1 MPSSSNKLI
10 LASRS
15 PRRLE
20 LLRSLGLEFTVSPS
34 HVDEITEPKQSPEQ
48 NATKIAR
55 DKAHWVA
62 RQNPGCY
69 VLGADTMVVL
79 DQKIIGQP
87 TDEEDAY
94 RILSKLTGKQHR
106 VITGVVLITPEAEEY
121 AAAVV
126 STVTIK
132 TVSEAEIRAYIATGE
147 PLDKAGAYA
156 IQGKGAFLIE
166 SWEGSYSNIVGLPL
180 EALTD
185 LFQQAG
191 FAIPQKNEDNPQ

>member
-1 MPSSSNKLI
+1 MTLFSKKLI

-15 PRRLE
+15 PRRSE
-20 LLRSLGLEFTVSPS
+20 LLRSLGLKFEVSPS
-34 HVDEITEPKQSPEQ
+34 NVEENSDPRVSPEQ
-48 NATKIAR
+48 NALNIAR
-55 DKAHWVA
+55 DKARWVA

-79 DQKIIGQP
+79 DQEIIGQP
-87 TDEEDAY
+87 ADAEDAF
-94 RILSKLTGKQHR
+94 RILAHLAGKQHR
-106 VITGVVLITPEAEEY
+106 VITGVVLISPEEKEY
-121 AAAVV
+121 EIAAV

-132 TVSEAEIRAYIATGE
+132 SISSDEIRSYIATGE

-156 IQGKGAFLIE
+156 IQGEGGRLVE

-185 LFQQAG
+185 LLKQAG
-191 FAIPQKNEDNPQ
+191 FPLPPENENHED

>member
-20 LLRSLGLEFTVSPS
+20 LLRSLGLEFEVSPS
-34 HVDEITEPKQSPEQ
+34 KVDEITDPEQSPEQ
-48 NATKIAR
+48 NATNIAR
-55 DKAHWVA
+55 AKARWVA
-62 RQNPGCY
+62 RQNPSSY

-79 DQKIIGQP
+79 DREIIGQP
-87 TDEEDAY
+87 TDEEDAC

-106 VITGVVLITPEAEEY
+106 VITGVVLISPETQEY
-121 AAAVV
+121 ETAVV
-126 STVTIK
+126 SRVTLK
-132 TVSEAEIRAYIATGE
+132 SVSENEIRSYIATGE

-156 IQGKGAFLIE
+156 IQGEGSFLVE
-166 SWEGSYSNIVGLPL
+166 SWDGSWSNIVGLPL
-180 EALTD
+180 EALTG

-191 FAIPQKNEDNPQ
+191 FPVPKKKEGNRK

>member
-1 MPSSSNKLI
+1 
-10 LASRS
+10 
-15 PRRLE
+15 
-20 LLRSLGLEFTVSPS
+20 
-34 HVDEITEPKQSPEQ
+34 
-48 NATKIAR
+48 
-55 DKAHWVA
+55 
-62 RQNPGCY
+62 
-69 VLGADTMVVL
+69 
-79 DQKIIGQP
+79 
-87 TDEEDAY
+87 
-94 RILSKLTGKQHR
+94 

>member
-15 PRRLE
+15 PRRSE
-20 LLRSLGLEFTVSPS
+20 LLRSLGLEFEVSPS
-34 HVDEITEPKQSPEQ
+34 HVDEITDPDQSPEQ
-48 NATKIAR
+48 NATNIAR

-62 RQNPGCY
+62 RQNPGCH

-79 DQKIIGQP
+79 GQEIIGQP
-87 TDEEDAY
+87 TDAEDAY

-106 VITGVVLITPEAEEY
+106 VITGVVLISPQAEEY
-121 AAAVV
+121 ETAIV
-126 STVTIK
+126 STVSIK
-132 TVSEAEIRAYIATGE
+132 SVSENEIRSYIATGE

-156 IQGKGAFLIE
+156 IQGEGAFLVE
-166 SWEGSYSNIVGLPL
+166 SWEGSWSNIVGLPL

-185 LFQQAG
+185 LFKHAG
-191 FAIPQKNEDNPQ
+191 FPLPKKKDRNRK

>member
-20 LLRSLGLEFTVSPS
+20 LLRSLGLEFEVSPS
-34 HVDEITEPKQSPEQ
+34 KVDEITDPEQSPEQ
-48 NATKIAR
+48 NATNIAR
-55 DKAHWVA
+55 AKARWVA
-62 RQNPGCY
+62 RQNPGSY

-79 DQKIIGQP
+79 DREIIGQP
-87 TDEEDAY
+87 TDEEDAC

-106 VITGVVLITPEAEEY
+106 VITGVVLISPETQEY
-121 AAAVV
+121 ETVVV
-126 STVTIK
+126 SRVTLK
-132 TVSEAEIRAYIATGE
+132 SVSENEIRSYIATGE

-156 IQGKGAFLIE
+156 IQGEGSFLVE
-166 SWEGSYSNIVGLPL
+166 SWDGSWSNIVGLPL
-180 EALTD
+180 EALTG

-191 FAIPQKNEDNPQ
+191 FPVPKKKEGNRK

>member
-1 MPSSSNKLI
+1 MPSSLNKLI

-34 HVDEITEPKQSPEQ
+34 HVDEITDPEQSPEQ

-79 DQKIIGQP
+79 DQEIIGQP
-87 TDEEDAY
+87 LQLLLIVAKAVQITLDCWASVHAHSTLKAACQSAGL
-94 RILSKLTGKQHR
+94 IL
-106 VITGVVLITPEAEEY
+106 
-121 AAAVV
+121 
-126 STVTIK
+126 
-132 TVSEAEIRAYIATGE
+132 
-147 PLDKAGAYA
+147 
-156 IQGKGAFLIE
+156 
-166 SWEGSYSNIVGLPL
+166 
-180 EALTD
+180 
-185 LFQQAG
+185 
-191 FAIPQKNEDNPQ
+191 

>member
-15 PRRLE
+15 PRRSE
-20 LLRSLGLEFTVSPS
+20 LLRSLGVEFEVSPS
-34 HVDEITEPKQSPEQ
+34 KVDEITDPEQSPEQ
-48 NATKIAR
+48 NATNIAR

-62 RQNPGCY
+62 RHYPGSY

-79 DQKIIGQP
+79 DQEIIGQP
-87 TDEEDAY
+87 TDEKDAC

-106 VITGVVLITPEAEEY
+106 VVTGVVLITPEAQEY
-121 AAAVV
+121 ETAVI
-126 STVTIK
+126 STVTLK
-132 TVSEAEIRAYIATGE
+132 SVSENEIRSYIATGE

-156 IQGKGAFLIE
+156 IQGEGSFLVE

-180 EALTD
+180 EALTG

-191 FAIPQKNEDNPQ
+191 FPVPEKNEDNQI